1 MDILDL
7 EMKKHSFE
15 MDALKEQLRQMEKE
29 QIQQNQK
36 KMLMTDYQEWYKKN
50 NIEIGHA
57 IQDLEE
63 MVMRDLSYNTQVEYY
78 EIPWIQDFRGGAR
91 EPNSLKNAI
100 KKTKHTFDI
109 IKEQHI
115 NSLLPIKE
123 RNSYN
128 ICTIDKCSYMN
139 GEPTFSAKSVMNT
152 VPNPSIAETSDK
164 FVALLNIVKNLES
177 RIYDL
182 ENK

>member
-7 EMKKHSFE
+7 EMKQHSFE

-29 QIQQNQK
+29 QLQQNQK

-78 EIPWIQDFRGGAR
+78 EIPWIPNNRGGAR
-91 EPNSLKNAI
+91 PLNSLASAI
-100 KKTKHTFDI
+100 KKTK
-109 IKEQHI
+109 Q
-115 NSLLPIKE
+115 N
-123 RNSYN
+123 N
-128 ICTIDKCSYMN
+128 
-139 GEPTFSAKSVMNT
+139 
-152 VPNPSIAETSDK
+152 
-164 FVALLNIVKNLES
+164 
-177 RIYDL
+177 
-182 ENK
+182 